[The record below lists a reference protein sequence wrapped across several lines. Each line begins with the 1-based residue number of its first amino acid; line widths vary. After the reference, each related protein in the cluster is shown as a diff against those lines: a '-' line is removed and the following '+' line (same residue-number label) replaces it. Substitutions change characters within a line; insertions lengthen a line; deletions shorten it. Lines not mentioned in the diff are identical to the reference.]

1 MKINKR
7 MAVRGGAALVSL
19 LGLTTAV
26 SFVVTEANKTGT
38 IATEEGYRISFTGG
52 TQTNSLAVTGLS
64 ESTPAYK
71 TISIDWLFSKNV
83 GDGTVKA
90 TLALTNT
97 VSTHAI
103 TISVAETEWGVEDP
117 ATIATINTEN
127 SSRAIDLG
135 SVTDEN
141 KSGSKSLFLKF
152 TLASTG
158 SEASETTTSASLG
171 SLDVTLSYVASG
183 SAA

>member
-1 MKINKR
+1 MKVNKR
-7 MAVRGGAALVSL
+7 MAVRGGAALASL

-26 SFVVTEANKTGT
+26 SFVVTDANKSGT

-90 TLALTNT
+90 TLALNNK
-97 VSTHAI
+97 VSSTHAI
-103 TISVAETEWGVEDP
+103 TVYVAGAEWGVEDP
-117 ATIATINTEN
+117 ATLATITTTD
-127 SSRAIDLG
+127 SSKTIDLG
-135 SVTDEN
+135 SVNNESKKGT
-141 KSGSKSLFLKF
+141 KSLYLKF
-152 TLASTG
+152 TLAQTG
-158 SEASETTTSASLG
+158 SQASETTATLLG

>member
-1 MKINKR
+1 MKINKKMTLR
-7 MAVRGGAALVSL
+7 AGAALVSL

-26 SFVVTEANKTGT
+26 SFVVTDANKTGT

-52 TQTNSLAVTGLS
+52 SQTNSLAVTGLS

-90 TLALTNT
+90 TLALNNK
-97 VSTHAI
+97 VDTHAI
-103 TISVAETEWGVEDP
+103 TIYVAGAEWGVEDP
-117 ATIATINTEN
+117 ATLATITTTDR
-127 SSRAIDLG
+127 SKTIDLG
-135 SVTDEN
+135 SVTNES
-141 KSGSKSLFLKF
+141 KSGSKSLYLKF
-152 TLASTG
+152 TLAPTG
-158 SEASETTTSASLG
+158 SEVSETTTAASLG